1 MKKVTIQVEGMMCG
15 MCEAH
20 IIDALRRAFPKAKK
34 VVSSHK
40 KAESSF
46 ITDEEINEESVK
58 TAIENTGYHFQSMQV
73 EPYVKKGLFGRG

>member
-1 MKKVTIQVEGMMCG
+1 MKKVTIQIEGMMCG

-20 IIDALRRAFPKAKK
+20 INDALRRAFPKAKK

-46 ITDEEINEESVK
+46 VIDEEINESSVK
-58 TAIENTGYHFQSMQV
+58 EAIENTGYHFQSMQV
-73 EPYVKKGLFGRG
+73 EPHVKKGLFGRG

>member
-1 MKKVTIQVEGMMCG
+1 MKKVTIQIEGMMCG

-20 IIDALRRAFPKAKK
+20 INDALRRAFPKAKK

>member
-1 MKKVTIQVEGMMCG
+1 MKKVTIQIEGMMCG

-20 IIDALRRAFPKAKK
+20 INDALRRAFPKAKK

-73 EPYVKKGLFGRG
+73 EPYVKKGLFVRG